1 MPLQNPFSPSRLRR
15 RLSRETLSIGK
26 SSPDGLAKQ
35 VRNNSRL
42 DKDGVAG
49 SSPPRNRRDNTLAQ
63 RRKRLNLNDSP
74 AGVADNPQNRQT
86 SRKEQGRV
94 KKKHE
99 ANVSDNRIER
109 SPASSPARR
118 KPQTPDVMSPALP
131 YSKDFGTF
139 DLTLCEANDGRC
151 VVLVEYED
159 RVFLNGKQIY
169 IMLNGTVTDREGK
182 PSKTFQKYYD
192 CALNE
197 KRRIRSNRHSET
209 PTNTKKAYNQ
219 ARTSHQLRGSKR
231 ASKDTSSPGNDRTPS
246 STTRRESRY
255 CAMKEL
261 ADLETSFSGNIARL
275 CQTVL
280 EYVGREEAGTE
291 SGHEDDD
298 LASEEISRQVQATL
312 SRLID
317 QFQSV
322 VDLSATLQERDDDDP
337 DIDDDK
343 IIEKL
348 VEEAFSGGA
357 KAAEKATEMKE
368 TKESAKISQST
379 KRRTVGTQI
388 REGHKETRDKGEQ
401 TERKFLEETRGIT
414 AMREENGLLRDEIIA
429 MENDI
434 TQMQALYQDLEKRYI
449 AETEAKVEAMKQLQ
463 EMIDSDWREEAIN
476 SANRAEDVKEVAKVK
491 IAEAK
496 TEEPKA
502 IPTNA
507 TYTLSSVSSVSI
519 GSLSTVSSSDSEC
532 LPVADAKEP
541 GQCMQL
547 RTRALKS
554 EIGRL
559 RDVYSD
565 VEDQLTRIANENSSL
580 RLRVAKLTREAK
592 EKQNQLAQANQ
603 SRENYLLEIKNL
615 DSVNSQLEVKLAEVI
630 KEKKFLSDKLKT
642 VNEELSAMDVARR
655 KAERESAEMQKT
667 LSAIK
672 EEKRQMSEELSR
684 LEKAHLE
691 ESTKSAKL
699 SKNTAENEVQ
709 LAIMRGQVGDMS
721 VEVHQLRAENQAN
734 SDARQRA
741 ERDSRKLES
750 DLRAARKMNVDLSA
764 EVLQSKSTIGS
775 LEDTVRHLEAD
786 ISKLTQEVVHLEA
799 NKVALTQSLAEV
811 KAGNQ
816 MLSDSNKELKLEKQ
830 LLKRKTLELHNT
842 LEEMNKVNATIRS
855 RLDNW
860 DKDSADLGQ
869 RMKQI
874 VGAKAELQDFIRQL
888 NSVNANIERRFEKMD
903 SEYENLERKL
913 RCAGMG
919 DEGTADDVAKA

>member
-15 RLSRETLSIGK
+15 RLSRETLSSGK

-35 VRNNSRL
+35 VRNHGRL
-42 DKDGVAG
+42 KDGDTGSGSG

-63 RRKRLNLNDSP
+63 RRKRLNLSDSP
-74 AGVADNPQNRQT
+74 VGVADYPQNHQT
-86 SRKEQGRV
+86 TSKEQGRV

-99 ANVSDNRIER
+99 ANVTDKRIDR
-109 SPASSPARR
+109 SPASISPAHR
-118 KPQTPDVMSPALP
+118 KPQTPNVMSPALP

-139 DLTLCEANDGRC
+139 DLTLCEAIDGRC

-192 CALNE
+192 CALSE
-197 KRRIRSNRHSET
+197 KRRIRSTRHSGT
-209 PTNTKKAYNQ
+209 PTTRPEKAYN
-219 ARTSHQLRGSKR
+219 H
-231 ASKDTSSPGNDRTPS
+231 
-246 STTRRESRY
+246 SRY
-255 CAMKEL
+255 CVMKEL

-280 EYVGREEAGTE
+280 EYVGREETGTE

-298 LASEEISRQVQATL
+298 LPSEEISRQVQATL

-337 DIDDDK
+337 DMDDDK

-357 KAAEKATEMKE
+357 KATKKVTEMKE
-368 TKESAKISQST
+368 TKESAKISQSS

-388 REGHKETRDKGEQ
+388 REGTKETRDKGEQ
-401 TERKFLEETRGIT
+401 TERKFLEETRGIK
-414 AMREENGLLRDEIIA
+414 ALREENGLLRDEIIA

-434 TQMQALYQDLEKRYI
+434 TQMQALYQELEKRYI

-463 EMIDSDWREEAIN
+463 EMIDSDWREEATN
-476 SANRAEDVKEVAKVK
+476 SANRTEDVKEVAKVK
-491 IAEAK
+491 IVEDK
-496 TEEPKA
+496 VEPKT

-519 GSLSTVSSSDSEC
+519 GSLSTVSSSDSDC
-532 LPVADAKEP
+532 LAVADTKEP

-630 KEKKFLSDKLKT
+630 KEKKFLNDKLKT

-655 KAERESAEMQKT
+655 KAERESAEKQKT
-667 LSAIK
+667 LSVIK

-764 EVLQSKSTIGS
+764 EVLQAKSTTGS

-786 ISKLTQEVVHLEA
+786 NSKLTREVVHLEA
-799 NKVALTQSLAEV
+799 NKVALTQSLTEV

-816 MLSDSNKELKLEKQ
+816 MLSDSNKELELEKQ

-860 DKDSADLGQ
+860 DKDSVDLGQ

-919 DEGTADDVAKA
+919 DEGKADDVAKA